1 MCILN
6 KLQQTYPGGYW
17 LNFLAEVTSV
27 RNLRFFPLLNM
38 NYLNPQHILKIQT
51 VFSEI
56 DRFISSL
63 RIIIG
68 VTSSVVAKLFKLHK
82 YKEMLM
88 YFSEEERLSF
98 FFHIFPFLPPFLST
112 FFLSCYANLNQVY
125 RLPFVF
131 QNKSCLTKEIVPAC
145 LIFYPEMIWGGQF

>member
-6 KLQQTYPGGYW
+6 KLEQTYPGGYW
-17 LNFLAEVTSV
+17 LNFLVEVTSV
-27 RNLRFFPLLNM
+27 RNLRFSPLLNV

-82 YKEMLM
+82 YKEMLIC
-88 YFSEEERLSF
+88 FSEEERSSF
-98 FFHIFPFLPPFLST
+98 SFIFSP
-112 FFLSCYANLNQVY
+112 FFLSSF
-125 RLPFVF
+125 LPSFF
-131 QNKSCLTKEIVPAC
+131 LAMPILIKSIICLSCSKITLALQKK
-145 LIFYPEMIWGGQF
+145 

>member
-17 LNFLAEVTSV
+17 LNFLVEVTSV

-112 FFLSCYANLNQVY
+112 FFLSVLIWNTVDLQYCVSFRYAIKWISYTYTCISL
-125 RLPFVF
+125 F
-131 QNKSCLTKEIVPAC
+131 
-145 LIFYPEMIWGGQF
+145 

>member
-17 LNFLAEVTSV
+17 LNFLVEVTSV

-51 VFSEI
+51 VFLEI
-56 DRFISSL
+56 DWFISSL

-68 VTSSVVAKLFKLHK
+68 VTSSVVAKLFKLHNIK
-82 YKEMLM
+82 KCWCA
-88 YFSEEERLSF
+88 FQKRKDSF
-98 FFHIFPFLPPFLST
+98 LFHVFPFLHPFLST
-112 FFLSCYANLNQVY
+112 FFLSCYANLNKVY
-125 RLPFVF
+125 HLPFVF

-145 LIFYPEMIWGGQF
+145 LIFYPEMIWEGQF

>member
-17 LNFLAEVTSV
+17 LNFLVEVTSV

-51 VFSEI
+51 VFLEI
-56 DRFISSL
+56 DWFISSL

-68 VTSSVVAKLFKLHK
+68 VTSSVVAKLFKLHNIK
-82 YKEMLM
+82 KCWCAFQKRKDYL
-88 YFSEEERLSF
+88 FSFMFSPFFLPSFLPSF
-98 FFHIFPFLPPFLST
+98 FLAMPILIKSIIC
-112 FFLSCYANLNQVY
+112 LSCSKISLALQ
-125 RLPFVF
+125 
-131 QNKSCLTKEIVPAC
+131 KK
-145 LIFYPEMIWGGQF
+145 